1 MLWRGGEVRAVAQ
14 VLVLTRTGLA
24 GIPQRLGAALVL
36 VGSVACVIGVLLS
49 MLSVTAGLLRAYR
62 SSDDPTLAIVLSP
75 TNIDY
80 GGGIPA
86 NVVGTIM
93 DAPGI
98 ARGSDGHPLGDAEA
112 VIWVPPSAA
121 YVIGSPNLRGIGTAG
136 LALRPKLRIV
146 TGRMFRS
153 GLAELIVGTAAA
165 RHFRLHVGDRIV
177 LPTGSWPIVGTFS
190 DEGNIVESEL
200 VGDAA
205 TLRAVGIVG
214 GFSSVLVRL
223 TTPEAF
229 SRCEHWLS
237 TNPTLDVNA
246 ERQSD
251 YAVRTVNRAAEF
263 YTELTY
269 FVAVIMALG
278 ALFGIVKLTYAAAS
292 ARTREIGTLRA
303 IGYQPYSVAISL
315 LLETAALSLAG
326 ALLGTGAAWLLF
338 NGQHVAVLHNVF
350 DLSISPRLFA
360 LGLLW
365 ALVLALLGA
374 LPPAIR
380 AARCSVVDALRAA

>member
-1 MLWRGGEVRAVAQ
+1 
-14 VLVLTRTGLA
+14 
-24 GIPQRLGAALVL
+24 
-36 VGSVACVIGVLLS
+36 
-49 MLSVTAGLLRAYR
+49 VTAGLLRAYR
-62 SSDDPTLAIVLSP
+62 AGDDPTMAIVLSQ

-80 GGGIPA
+80 GGNIPA
-86 NVVGTIM
+86 NVIGTIM

-98 ARGSDGHPLGDAEA
+98 ARGSGGHPLGDAE
-112 VIWVPPSAA
+112 VVMWVAPSEA
-121 YVIGSPNLRGIGTAG
+121 YVIGSPNLRGIGAAG
-136 LALRPKLRIV
+136 LAVRPKLQII
-146 TGRMFRS
+146 TGRVFRP
-153 GLAELIVGTAAA
+153 GLAELIVGIGAA
-165 RHFRLHVGDRIV
+165 RHFGLHVGDTVV
-177 LPTGSWPIVGTFS
+177 LPTGSWPIVGAFS
-190 DEGNIVESEL
+190 DDGSIVESEL
-200 VGDAA
+200 LGDAD
-205 TLRAVGIVG
+205 TLRAVGIVA

-223 TTPEAF
+223 TRAEAF
-229 SRCEHWLS
+229 GTFEHWLRS
-237 TNPTLDVNA
+237 NPTLNVNA

-251 YAVRTVNRAAEF
+251 YASRTVNRAAAF

-269 FVAVIMALG
+269 FVGVIMALG

-315 LLETAALSLAG
+315 LLETAVLSLTG

-338 NGQHVAVLHNVF
+338 NGKHVAVLQNVF

>member
-1 MLWRGGEVRAVAQ
+1 MLWRGGEVQAFAQ
-14 VLVLTRTGLA
+14 VLVLTRTGFSSI
-24 GIPQRLGAALVL
+24 GHRIGASLVL
-36 VGSVACVIGVLLS
+36 IGSVACVIGVLLS
-49 MLSVTAGLLRAYR
+49 MLSVTAGLLRAFR
-62 SSDDPTLAIVLSP
+62 AGDDPALAIVLSP
-75 TNIDY
+75 SNIDY

-86 NVVGTIM
+86 NAIGTIL

-98 ARGSDGHPLGDAEA
+98 ATGSDGLPLGDAES
-112 VIWVPPSAA
+112 VIWVPPSAE
-121 YVIGSPNLRGIGTAG
+121 YVIGSPNLRGIGAAG
-136 LALRPKLRIV
+136 LALRPKLTVV
-146 TGRMFRS
+146 TGRMFRP
-153 GLAELIVGTAAA
+153 GLAELIVGIAAA
-165 RHFRLHVGDRIV
+165 RHFQLHVGDTIV
-177 LPTGSWPIVGTFS
+177 LPTGSWPIVGAFS
-190 DEGNIVESEL
+190 DDGSIEESEL
-200 VGDAA
+200 LGDAA
-205 TLRAVGIVG
+205 TLRAVGIVA

-223 TTPEAF
+223 TRPEAF
-229 SRCEHWLS
+229 GTFEHWLT
-237 TNPTLDVNA
+237 TNPTLDVNV

-315 LLETAALSLAG
+315 LLETAALSLTG

-338 NGQHVAVLHNVF
+338 NGKHVAVLHNVF
-350 DLSISPRLFA
+350 DLSVSPRLFA
-360 LGLLW
+360 LGLVW
-365 ALVLALLGA
+365 ALALALLGA

-380 AARCSVVDALRAA
+380 AARASVVDALRAV